1 MSCDRLLG
9 GDVRQWITRT
19 ANGVGFVKSCFKD
32 RADAIEEFALRS
44 EGFRDLCD
52 DFQIANNE
60 EVQWEQSNT
69 PDRDER
75 AAEYQELVDSLRTK
89 IEQSLDRAAVVPF
102 KPLRR

>member
-1 MSCDRLLG
+1 M
-9 GDVRQWITRT
+9 

-52 DFQIANNE
+52 DFEIANNE
-60 EVQWEQSNT
+60 EVRWQQST
-69 PDRDER
+69 APERDER
-75 AAEYQELVDSLRTK
+75 LAEYRELIDSMRTE

-102 KPLRR
+102 KPRRR